1 MKRIV
6 VVLTA
11 LVSMAWSQG
20 TEVTYARAAEEY
32 FLLGMRQYA
41 HKDFST
47 ALQSFQLSSEAYPM
61 NHRIT
66 ASMIMIAKTQ
76 YALRNF
82 FESAAA
88 CDSLLF
94 RFPETSYREDAL
106 FTKGMCLYNTGDYL
120 SSFVFMMEVRSMA
133 QQRLNR
139 DHSIKVIEHIAAE
152 FLSEEQI
159 DSLAG
164 ILHSAEILDLLSV
177 VKIERLFARGSIPE
191 VHAML
196 ETLMTRVTDPALLS
210 RLHRLHYSIDR
221 GNSVKIGVLLPLM
234 KFLPPGASGGRVG
247 TEVLQ
252 GIQLALAEY
261 AERAE
266 PGLISIDLDIRDS
279 QRNADS
285 IRHIVSSFT
294 ADSSI
299 VGIIGPLFSDETLT
313 AATAAMEQSI
323 PLISPTAT
331 DDSVAMTG
339 DYIFQANTT
348 SSMRGKVLAQYAV
361 SVLGARTIAVI
372 ASDAPT
378 SQMQADSFVVEAER
392 LGGKILFNQRY
403 KKGDVD
409 LRDHF
414 RRLRAIATEQ
424 TAEYLVTFRG
434 KMDRANIMN
443 RMVSYGFSPRV
454 VDSIIARAATV
465 NLTQFIGETAKEL
478 ADSLKLPTKK
488 NVVYEDSLHFP
499 VNTIDVIFS
508 PIASGQQIGVIS
520 SQIAYFNI
528 RSIILGSGEWYNIN
542 ELDMNRRYAD
552 GVIFGSDRWVERNE
566 RTNSLFL
573 RYAQQ
578 YRNQISD
585 NVLFGYD
592 VMTMLIRLFNEGAVS
607 RESLKESLSKVI
619 NQPGIRNSM
628 TLQYRRI
635 NSDINILQ
643 YKDGTITKLR
653 TYTYQP

>member
-1 MKRIV
+1 MKRIIV
-6 VVLTA
+6 AAAAIAVLAT
-11 LVSMAWSQG
+11 MAWSQG
-20 TEVTYARAAEEY
+20 TEVTYSRAAEEY

-41 HKDFST
+41 HKDYPT
-47 ALQSFQLSSEAYPM
+47 ALQSFHLSADAYPM

-66 ASMIMIAKTQ
+66 ASMIMIAKTE
-76 YALRNF
+76 YALKNF
-82 FESAAA
+82 RESAAA

-106 FTKGMCLYNTGDYL
+106 FTKGMCLYNMGEYL
-120 SSFVFMMEVRSMA
+120 SSFVFMMEVRSAA

-152 FLSEEQI
+152 FLTEEQI

-164 ILHSAEILDLLSV
+164 VVHRTEILDLLAV
-177 VKIERLFARGSIPE
+177 VKIERMYARGSIPE
-191 VHAML
+191 VHAAL
-196 ETLMTRVTDPALLS
+196 ENLMTQVTDPVLLS
-210 RLHRLHYSIDR
+210 RLHRLHYSVDR
-221 GNSVKIGVLLPLM
+221 GNSVKLGVLLPLM
-234 KFLPPGASGGRVG
+234 KSLPPDASGRRVG

-261 AERAE
+261 AERTE

-279 QRNADS
+279 ERNADS
-285 IRHIVSSFT
+285 IRQIVSAFT

-313 AATAAMEQSI
+313 AAAVAMEQSI

-392 LGGKILFNQRY
+392 LGGIVLFNQRY

-409 LRDHF
+409 LRNHF
-414 RRLRAIATEQ
+414 RALREIAAEQ

-434 KMDRANIMN
+434 KMDRADVVNK
-443 RMVSYGFSPRV
+443 MVSYGFSPHV
-454 VDSIIARAATV
+454 VDSIIARTATV
-465 NLTQFIGETAKEL
+465 NLTHFIGEKAKEL
-478 ADSLKLPTKK
+478 ADSLKLPTQK
-488 NVVYEDSLHFP
+488 NTVYKDSLHFP
-499 VNTIDVIFS
+499 VNSIDVIFS
-508 PIASGQQIGVIS
+508 PITSGQQIGVIS

-552 GVIFGSDRWVERNE
+552 GVIFGSDRWIERNDK
-566 RTNSLFL
+566 TNSLFL
-573 RYAQQ
+573 RYTQQ
-578 YRNQISD
+578 HRRQISD

-592 VMTMLIRLFNEGAVS
+592 VMTLLIRLFNEGALS
-607 RESLKESLSKVI
+607 REGLKESLSKVI

-635 NSDINILQ
+635 NS
-643 YKDGTITKLR
+643 
-653 TYTYQP
+653 